1 LLQAEKDKL
10 AGDLEQKKKEIDA
23 EGYLDNGI
31 FDKEKDL
38 DDIKYQQL
46 RVNWDQ
52 KEWEADFAVEKMQKA
67 YNLDVIKMDK
77 DYEFEIE
84 RLDAEL

>member
-1 LLQAEKDKL
+1 MLQTEKDKL

-23 EGYLDNGI
+23 KGYLDNGI

-46 RVNWDQ
+46 RVDWDQ
-52 KEWEADFAVEKMQKA
+52 KEWEADFTIEKMEKA
-67 YNLDVIKMDK
+67 QSL
-77 DYEFEIE
+77 EI
-84 RLDAEL
+84 

>member
-1 LLQAEKDKL
+1 MLQTEKDKL

-23 EGYLDNGI
+23 KGYLDNGI

-46 RVNWDQ
+46 RVDWNQ
-52 KEWEADFAVEKMQKA
+52 KEWEADFTIEKMEKA
-67 YNLDVIKMDK
+67 QSL
-77 DYEFEIE
+77 EI
-84 RLDAEL
+84 